1 MAESINNKKVFSLL
15 EVTNSIRKT
24 IQERYQTYFWVKA
37 EMNKLNHYSYS
48 GHCYPELVE
57 KNGGRVVAQIRASLW
72 KEDFLRVNE
81 NFIRTLNE
89 PLRDGITILFSASI
103 QFDPVHGLSLR
114 IVDIDPVFSLG
125 ELEREKLETLSKLKQ
140 EGIIAKNKTL
150 TIEPVPKRIAVISV
164 ETSKGYS
171 DFLNVLKNNS
181 WGYSFF
187 THLFPALLQGDRSV
201 DSIITQLKRVKKV
214 KRHFDV
220 VAIIRGGGGDV
231 GLSSYNHYKLA
242 REIAMFPIPV
252 LTGIGHSTNETVA
265 EMVAF
270 RNAITPTELADFL
283 IQKFHDFA
291 TPVQR
296 AADIIRSESIGICSE
311 ERKLFANTIRYFRSV
326 TDNLILDNRHNLSK
340 EVTSVVHN
348 GKHFITARRQE
359 SFEVIRTLKRAA
371 SVQHHIWQNR
381 LSSVEKSVSLMDPI
395 HVLRRGYTIT
405 LVNGKSIQTAS
416 SLSNGDQLMTLTKD
430 VEIHSTVTNVKK
442 SGSNE

>member
-1 MAESINNKKVFSLL
+1 VAESINRKKVFSLL

-24 IQERYQTYFWVKA
+24 MQDRYQSFFWVKA

-57 KNGGRVVAQIRASLW
+57 KSGGRVVAQMRASLW
-72 KEDFLRVNE
+72 KEDYLRVNG
-81 NFIRTLNE
+81 NFLRTLHE
-89 PLRDGITILFSASI
+89 PLKDGITILFSANI

-125 ELEREKLETLSKLKQ
+125 ELEREKLETLSKLKT
-140 EGIIAKNKTL
+140 EGILARNKALTL
-150 TIEPVPKRIAVISV
+150 EPVPKRIAIISV

-171 DFLNVLKNNS
+171 DFLNILRNNN

-187 THLFPALLQGDRSV
+187 TYLFPALLQGDRSV
-201 DSIITQLKRVKKV
+201 DSIIAQLKRVNKV
-214 KRHFDV
+214 KHHFDV

-291 TPVQR
+291 TPIQR
-296 AADIIRSESIGICSE
+296 AAEIIRSESVGLCLE
-311 ERKLFANTIRYFRSV
+311 EKKVFTNAVRYFRSV
-326 TDNLILDNRHNLSK
+326 TDNLILDNRHNISREMAGVVRNSK
-340 EVTSVVHN
+340 HLITS
-348 GKHFITARRQE
+348 KRQQNIDM
-359 SFEVIRTLKRAA
+359 VRTLKRATY
-371 SVQHHIWQNR
+371 VQHNTWHTR
-381 LSSVEKSVSLMDPI
+381 LTSVEKLVGLMDPI

-405 LVNGKSIQTAS
+405 LLNGKAIQTAS
-416 SLSNGDQLMTLTKD
+416 SLSNGDEVVTLMKD
-430 VEIHSTVTNVKK
+430 GEIRSTITSIQKVDP
-442 SGSNE
+442 NE